1 MGLEARGFFSLKG
14 VGRVRKENGWFKG
27 VVSVWKDWVG
37 FGSRVEGVLMRGG
50 GCSGLDR
57 LVYYK
62 RIIYCKQTVSLETG
76 YPIIN

>member
-37 FGSRVEGVLMRGG
+37 FGSRVEGVLMEEEGAVDWIDWFIIK
-50 GCSGLDR
+50 GLYIVNR
-57 LVYYK
+57 QCL
-62 RIIYCKQTVSLETG
+62 
-76 YPIIN
+76 